1 MTAYVTQSQDT
12 TKEAE
17 IYQFALLR
25 QAGAS
30 KRLAMGAKLSRST
43 RQLCLFGVLR
53 REPSKAAAKTKFLC
67 AVLGFTPTFEI
78 QDDERMWIQDSVD
91 LAREMHALLESAA
104 IPYYVTG
111 GVASSAHGEPRS
123 TRDLDLVIQASVE
136 NLDRLVTA
144 LDDNDFY
151 VPETALENVKAGTEK
166 TLNVTHKISATNV
179 DIIISANAPFD
190 QSQMARRELVDGFYI
205 HSAEDAV
212 LQKLRWSQQSLSEK
226 QLRDVLGILKMQL
239 DGLDKE
245 YLRRWAQVLGVSER
259 LEDAFAMA
267 EIQ

>member
-17 IYQFALLR
+17 VYQFALLR
-25 QAGAS
+25 QAGLS
-30 KRLAMGAKLSRST
+30 RRLAMCAKLCRST
-43 RQLCLFGVLR
+43 RQLCLSGVVR
-53 REPSKAAAKTKFLC
+53 RELSEAVAKKKFLH

-78 QDDERMWIQDSVD
+78 QDDEQMWIQDSVG
-91 LAREMHALLESAA
+91 LAREMHTLLESAA

-111 GVASSAHGEPRS
+111 GVASSAHGEPRA
-123 TRDLDLVIQASVE
+123 TRDLNLVIQASAE
-136 NLDRLVTA
+136 DLDRLVA
-144 LDDNDFY
+144 LLDDNNFY

-166 TLNVTHKISATNV
+166 TLNVTHKVSATNV
-179 DIIISANAPFD
+179 DIIISAGAPFD
-190 QSQMARRELVDGFYI
+190 QSQMARRDLVDGFYI

-212 LQKLRWSQQSLSEK
+212 LQKLRWSQKSLSEK

-239 DGLDKE
+239 DGLDKD

-259 LEDAFAMA
+259 LEDAFVMA
-267 EIQ
+267 EIK